1 MDAFK
6 LHTQVIDNYRAY
18 LSSFINI
25 ADDRI
30 KTEVNISL
38 NKKGFIPDP
47 LVQFNPSFKKDRSNS
62 K

>member
-18 LSSFINI
+18 LSSVINI

-30 KTEVNISL
+30 KLKVDKKSYSH
-38 NKKGFIPDP
+38 KKG
-47 LVQFNPSFKKDRSNS
+47 L
-62 K
+62 